1 MGVTFY
7 VKDNFRWKALNQFL
21 KACSFPL
28 GGDGVLKDL
37 IDLME
42 LVLQNGVH
50 WKCAETGETDRGR
63 IHSAS
68 EVFENIL

>member
-42 LVLQNGVH
+42 LVLQN
-50 WKCAETGETDRGR
+50 
-63 IHSAS
+63 
-68 EVFENIL
+68 